1 MDKLIPIDY
10 SNPERPTVSG
20 RELHKF
26 LGIDTPYAKWFG
38 RMVEY
43 GFTEGKDFVL
53 VAQKCATNNPRNPVK
68 NDRLQGGSGR
78 KVAHEVLDKNV
89 QNPLGGRPGIDHQL
103 TIPMAKELCMLQRNE
118 RGKLAR
124 RYFLAVEEQWNSPEA
139 VMRRAVLLADKKVKL
154 LQSEKRELA
163 AQVEDLTPKA
173 TFADAVCSSGNSI
186 LIGELAKLIS
196 QNGVPIGPQRLFCW
210 MREHGYLIRRR
221 GDEYN
226 LPTQRSME
234 RGWFELK
241 QTAVIHSDGRTIVS
255 ITPKVTGKGQI
266 YFINLFLSKEKGED
280 SMKKV
285 PLPSWC
291 VEVKRAMIEHGDM
304 TVTDLAKETGYS
316 RSHISSI
323 VNGSMRPSGE
333 VKDAIE
339 NCLGIH

>member
-1 MDKLIPIDY
+1 
-10 SNPERPTVSG
+10 
-20 RELHKF
+20 
-26 LGIDTPYAKWFG
+26 
-38 RMVEY
+38 
-43 GFTEGKDFVL
+43 
-53 VAQKCATNNPRNPVK
+53 
-68 NDRLQGGSGR
+68 
-78 KVAHEVLDKNV
+78 
-89 QNPLGGRPGIDHQL
+89 
-103 TIPMAKELCMLQRNE
+103 
-118 RGKLAR
+118 
-124 RYFLAVEEQWNSPEA
+124 
-139 VMRRAVLLADKKVKL
+139 
-154 LQSEKRELA
+154 
-163 AQVEDLTPKA
+163 
-173 TFADAVCSSGNSI
+173 
-186 LIGELAKLIS
+186 
-196 QNGVPIGPQRLFCW
+196 
-210 MREHGYLIRRR
+210 MREHGYLIRRH

>member
-1 MDKLIPIDY
+1 MDQLIPVDY
-10 SNPERPTVSG
+10 GNPERPTVSG
-20 RELHKF
+20 RELHEF
-26 LGIDTPYAKWFG
+26 LQVKTAYKDWFP

-43 GFTEGKDFVL
+43 GFTEGKDF
-53 VAQKCATNNPRNPVK
+53 NPLKIERVQ
-68 NDRLQGGSGR
+68 DEGGR
-78 KVAHEVLDKNV
+78 KVTRTVD
-89 QNPLGGRPGIDHQL
+89 DHQL

-124 RYFLAVEEQWNSPEA
+124 KYFLAVEEQWNSPEA
-139 VMRRAVLLADKKVKL
+139 VMRRAVLLADKKVKR

-163 AQVEDLTPKA
+163 TQVEELTPKA
-173 TFADAVCSSGNSI
+173 VFADAVCSSDNSI

-196 QNGVPIGPQRLFCW
+196 QNGVPIGPRRLFCW
-210 MREHGYLIRRR
+210 MREHGYLIRRN

>member
-10 SNPERPTVSG
+10 ADPERPTVSG
-20 RELHKF
+20 RELHEF
-26 LGIDTPYAKWFG
+26 LDSKTPYTQWFD
-38 RMVEY
+38 RMIEY

-53 VAQKCATNNPRNPVK
+53 VSQKCETNNPKNPYTT
-68 NDRLQGGSGR
+68 RT
-78 KVAHEVLDKNV
+78 
-89 QNPLGGRPGIDHQL
+89 DHQL

-173 TFADAVCSSGNSI
+173 TFADAVCSSDNSI

-196 QNGVPIGPQRLFCW
+196 QNGVPIGPRRLFCW
-210 MREHGYLIRRR
+210 MREHGYLIRRH